1 MAPPSEKRSY
11 CDAQVYLFNVNKR
24 QQHFNRIHREQN
36 DYVAKGRF
44 PLIPGVSRKKGY
56 AGRGEAAVDGV
67 AASRSEVDVRPTDRH
82 GVRQRVSGQFHQ
94 HSGDYLRRMSYLI
107 GA

>member
-1 MAPPSEKRSY
+1 M
-11 CDAQVYLFNVNKR
+11 
-24 QQHFNRIHREQN
+24 
-36 DYVAKGRF
+36 
-44 PLIPGVSRKKGY
+44 
-56 AGRGEAAVDGV
+56 DGV
-67 AASRSEVDVRPTDRH
+67 AASPTPCSEVDVRPTDRH

>member
-1 MAPPSEKRSY
+1 M
-11 CDAQVYLFNVNKR
+11 
-24 QQHFNRIHREQN
+24 
-36 DYVAKGRF
+36 
-44 PLIPGVSRKKGY
+44 
-56 AGRGEAAVDGV
+56 DGV
-67 AASRSEVDVRPTDRH
+67 AASPTSCSEVDEVDVRPTDRH

>member
-1 MAPPSEKRSY
+1 M
-11 CDAQVYLFNVNKR
+11 
-24 QQHFNRIHREQN
+24 
-36 DYVAKGRF
+36 
-44 PLIPGVSRKKGY
+44 
-56 AGRGEAAVDGV
+56 DGV
-67 AASRSEVDVRPTDRH
+67 AASPTSCSEVDVRPTDRH